1 MFNAKRLIA
10 STPAPMLERPAPPLT
25 PEAFAAQADVSRE
38 TLDRLAAYVEL
49 LKRWQARINLV
60 SASTLAD
67 VWRRHVLDSAQLCR
81 LVEPK
86 SARLYDIGSGAGFPG
101 LVLAIMGLADVHL
114 IESDRRKIEFLRE
127 AARITATKVTLHPV
141 RAETLS
147 PGDADFVTARGCAS
161 LPELLDL
168 AKPILKPGGVCIFL
182 KGNTAHAE
190 LTEARKRWTMLVKEI
205 ESLTDPTAAILR
217 LEELRD
223 D

>member
-1 MFNAKRLIA
+1 LI
-10 STPAPMLERPAPPLT
+10 
-25 PEAFAAQADVSRE
+25 
-38 TLDRLAAYVEL
+38 
-49 LKRWQARINLV
+49 
-60 SASTLAD
+60 
-67 VWRRHVLDSAQLCR
+67 
-81 LVEPK
+81 EPK

-127 AARITATKVTLHPV
+127 AARITATKVALHPV

-147 PGDADFVTARGCAS
+147 PGDGDFVTARGCAS

-168 AKPILKPGGVCIFL
+168 AKPLLKPGGACLFL
-182 KGNTAHAE
+182 KGNAAHVE
-190 LTEARKRWTMLVKEI
+190 LTQARKRWTMRVKEI